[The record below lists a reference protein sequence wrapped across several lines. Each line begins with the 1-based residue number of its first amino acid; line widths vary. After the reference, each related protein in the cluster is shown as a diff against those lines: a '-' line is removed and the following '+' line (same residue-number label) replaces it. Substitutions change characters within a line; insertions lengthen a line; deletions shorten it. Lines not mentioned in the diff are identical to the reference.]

1 MTGIVETLHLPQD
14 DWNSGAL
21 VHYTDMFVSSCL
33 SLVSYSHSFDSN
45 SFPTMQTNF
54 RPTTPEE
61 RAVVTALFTEG
72 YAHTVA
78 ALGHSL
84 RRVGVKARM
93 VMIYIPGQISDAA
106 LCIAQTQGWE
116 AHAVSRI
123 PPPHNSHLVQPEFR
137 DQYTKL
143 QLWSLDSL
151 GIRSLIYLDADTLVL
166 RPILEALF
174 DLPFTF
180 AAVPDGIDKPLI
192 NGGAL
197 FVKTDTR
204 IRDDMVSKLETAEY
218 NLAWAEQN
226 FLNLY
231 WGGHILMLPWLFNG
245 NVWMKFQ
252 SPNLWRGMKDELVV
266 IHFTSA
272 KPLPARKSVSLTL
285 EETEKAIQFMLESQ
299 LDWEEELRWWGN
311 EWLSM
316 RDDSLQKLIQC
327 VPARNATG
335 SNLRLKAAGVP
346 EQYW

>member
-1 MTGIVETLHLPQD
+1 
-14 DWNSGAL
+14 
-21 VHYTDMFVSSCL
+21 
-33 SLVSYSHSFDSN
+33 
-45 SFPTMQTNF
+45 MQTDF
-54 RPTTPEE
+54 KLTTPEE
-61 RAVVTALFTEG
+61 RAIVTALFTEG
-72 YAHTVA
+72 YTHTVA

-84 RRVGVKARM
+84 RRVGIKARM
-93 VMIYIPGQISDAA
+93 VMIYIPGQISEVA
-106 LCIAQTQGWE
+106 LCTARTQGWE
-116 AHAVSRI
+116 TYAVSRI
-123 PPPHNSHLVQPEFR
+123 PPPHNGHLIHPALI

-143 QLWSLDSL
+143 QLWSFDSL

-166 RPILEALF
+166 RPIPEALF

-192 NGGAL
+192 NGGVL
-197 FVKTDTR
+197 FIKTDTR

-231 WGGHILMLPWLFNG
+231 WGGHIILLPWLFNG
-245 NVWMKFQ
+245 NVWLKFQ

-299 LDWEEELRWWGN
+299 LDWEEELQWW
-311 EWLSM
+311 
-316 RDDSLQKLIQC
+316 
-327 VPARNATG
+327 
-335 SNLRLKAAGVP
+335 
-346 EQYW
+346 